1 MALTVTDELI
11 TSDRTAHTARMAP
24 GHRQAWE
31 VTWLPGWYMSRTTA
45 ITAMTLAETVA
56 DAGPHPRHHLWP
68 HIEAW
73 AAELGLTAAEAV
85 TRATEPAPPKRQ
97 DSPPKRQDSA
107 PQGLLMTGPEHYAA
121 AEEILSRPSRNDPD
135 SPVTLANLTIGQIH
149 ATLALAA
156 ASAVGD
162 RDFRSWLEVAGPPS
176 ARS

>member
-11 TSDRTAHTARMAP
+11 TSGRTAHTALMTP

-31 VTWLPGWYMSRTTA
+31 VTWLPGWYMNRTTA

-56 DAGPHPRHHLWP
+56 AANPHPGHQLWP
-68 HIEAW
+68 HIQAW

-85 TRATEPAPPKRQ
+85 TRATMPAPAERA
-97 DSPPKRQDSA
+97 RFA
-107 PQGLLMTGPEHYAA
+107 TQGLPMTGPEHYAA
-121 AEEILSRPSRNDPD
+121 AEELLSRSSRDDPD
-135 SPVTLANLTIGQIH
+135 SPLTLANLAIGQIH

-162 RDFRSWLEVAGPPS
+162 RDFRSWLEAAGPSS

>member
-1 MALTVTDELI
+1 MGGTS
-11 TSDRTAHTARMAP
+11 SDRTAHTARMAP

-31 VTWLPGWYMSRTTA
+31 VTWLPGWYMSRNTA

-56 DAGPHPRHHLWP
+56 AAGPHPGQQLWP

-85 TRATEPAPPKRQ
+85 TRATEPA
-97 DSPPKRQDSA
+97 PPKRQDSA